1 MYPRLFFVLIE
12 VLTTM
17 NSVVSA
23 IFGFLMIFTIENL
36 FLWANLVALKTTFLP
51 FYIYFFYYDYLY
63 SRFTYLYFVIS
74 LNFLDNFFLAHNHS
88 CLFFTHSTKY
98 YFSSLLKIFMNR
110 SLLSRSVY
118 MSLSSCNDID
128 VSMFYFTLDIITK
141 GETLMVYLVLLLNI
155 FFRLDF
161 F

>member
-1 MYPRLFFVLIE
+1 MLRRQ
-12 VLTTM
+12 
-17 NSVVSA
+17 SVSSF
-23 IFGFLMIFTIENL
+23 IFCCDWSLDDEQRCFGDIWVFDDLYDRKPVFMSKFGDLENHILAFLYN
-36 FLWANLVALKTTFLP
+36 
-51 FYIYFFYYDYLY
+51 FFYYDYLY

-110 SLLSRSVY
+110 SLLLLSRSVY

-128 VSMFYFTLDIITK
+128 ASMLDIITPTV
-141 GETLMVYLVLLLNI
+141 TLQKVRHWWSTL
-155 FFRLDF
+155 FCC
-161 F
+161 